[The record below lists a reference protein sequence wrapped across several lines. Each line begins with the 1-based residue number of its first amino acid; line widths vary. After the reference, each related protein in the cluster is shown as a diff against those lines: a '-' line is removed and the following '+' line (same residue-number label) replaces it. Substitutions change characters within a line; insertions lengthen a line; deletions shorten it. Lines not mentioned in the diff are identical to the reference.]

1 MKALNR
7 NSFIDSIYLFKT
19 IITNGISSIIYKI
32 FQLENFQ
39 RLSSFTSPIVENSQL
54 LSYDVEVCEFHY
66 TNCLIPIT
74 PDEKFWRRLS

>member
-7 NSFIDSIYLFKT
+7 KSFIDSTYLIKT
-19 IITNGISSIIYKI
+19 IIKNGISSIIYKI

-39 RLSSFTSPIVENSQL
+39 RFPSFTSPKVKNSL
-54 LSYDVEVCEFHY
+54 VLFYDVEVCEFHY
-66 TNCLIPIT
+66 TNCLILIT

>member
-7 NSFIDSIYLFKT
+7 NSFIDSIYLIKT
-19 IITNGISSIIYKI
+19 IITNGISSIIHKI

-39 RLSSFTSPIVENSQL
+39 RFPSFTSPKVENSPV

-66 TNCLIPIT
+66 THSLIPIT

>member
-7 NSFIDSIYLFKT
+7 NSFIDSTYLIKT
-19 IITNGISSIIYKI
+19 IIKNGISSIIYKI

-39 RLSSFTSPIVENSQL
+39 RFPSFTSPKVKNSL
-54 LSYDVEVCEFHY
+54 VLFYDVEVCEFDY

>member
-7 NSFIDSIYLFKT
+7 NSFIDSIYLIKT

-39 RLSSFTSPIVENSQL
+39 RFPSFTYPKVENSQL

-66 TNCLIPIT
+66 TNYLIPIT
-74 PDEKFWRRLS
+74 LGEKFWRGLS